1 VKNGKNLRKSGW
13 TSGKMPLMT
22 KGGSLPA
29 CGGKKEVPRGDAARA
44 EEENNGTAFF
54 TNFVTLCALCASA

>member
-1 VKNGKNLRKSGW
+1 
-13 TSGKMPLMT
+13 MPLMT